1 MKKSTV
7 KTSVISDGKLLR
19 STDVPAIR
27 GYESV
32 KEVVYDYDS
41 STDQTSLE
49 IRSNRKIKD
58 PEKLITSMV
67 NYGNPG
73 SSNVKVILTL
83 ISSMLCS
90 RRTKSYLLDSY
101 GRTMR

>member
-1 MKKSTV
+1 MKNSTV
-7 KTSVISDGKLLR
+7 KVSVISDGKLLR
-19 STDVPAIR
+19 TTDVPSIR

-32 KEVVYDYDS
+32 KEVAYDYDS

-73 SSNVKVILTL
+73 SANVKVILTL
-83 ISSMLCS
+83 ISNLLWGS
-90 RRTKSYLLDSY
+90 RTTSYQFDRY
-101 GRTMR
+101 GRAMR